1 MKKDIAVNFRVDELS
16 NQLLVK
22 RSEKL
27 GISKSAY
34 LCQLINSYD
43 DYEQQAKQQ
52 EATSILL
59 KSKEQELTK
68 YKERM
73 TLYQTSK
80 LNELFRQN
88 EGKEFNGKVIRTEGD
103 LLRLIVDNFEFS
115 TEEGNK
121 LAVRNNHVA
130 LSEKTPWYGIEKI
143 LSVFVLFVGFVIYY
157 VFFHPNKQSNGSM

>member
-1 MKKDIAVNFRVDELS
+1 MKKDIAINFRIDEVS
-16 NQLLVK
+16 NELLLK

-27 GISKSAY
+27 GITKSAY

-43 DYEQQAKQQ
+43 GFEQQAKQQ

-59 KSKEQELTK
+59 KSKEHELTK

-80 LNELFRQN
+80 LSELFRQN

-115 TEEGNK
+115 TEGGNK
-121 LAVRNNHVA
+121 LAVSNNHIT
-130 LSEKTPWYGIEKI
+130 LKEKAHFYGIEKAISLLI
-143 LSVFVLFVGFVIYY
+143 LLIGFVSYLMLIRQK
-157 VFFHPNKQSNGSM
+157 NR